1 MDFNGNEIHDFF
13 VVMHTTKRS
22 GVPFVSYKKTGGK

>member
-13 VVMHTTKRS
+13 VVMHTTK
-22 GVPFVSYKKTGGK
+22 GLEYLFSYKKTGGK